1 MLLKAPGFTALRT
14 TAAGSTTSRGVGHA
28 LDRHVSTEVGD
39 AEVARAQREPERDQP
54 EVVLLAREAREQR
67 ARPIATTP
75 AASQPEQPAPEDG
88 RREVLLSHRD
98 LATLPALAELVE
110 IRENDLG
117 QRRVEGRRAD
127 HGIEDG
133 LGRRLVERFERG
145 AEVVP
150 HRAGSKARPS
160 EPTLALGDEPRR
172 LGRRQTVGEV
182 LLHAQHALEVA
193 RPIETKPALRAHRLE
208 EPVAP
213 LPRAKELGTDA
224 RAPAQLADA
233 EKSGLHAALTI
244 QDLNSCLTN
253 AATGH
258 YSLATNSSYTG
269 GGQMK
274 KLDLLA
280 ATLLIVG
287 GLNWGLVAVAE
298 FDLVAWIFGLEFGET
313 NAVTRIVYGLV
324 GLSAVYGIGAL
335 VSRARSTS
343 PAPIGA
349 H

>member
-1 MLLKAPGFTALRT
+1 MLLG
-14 TAAGSTTSRGVGHA
+14 
-28 LDRHVSTEVGD
+28 
-39 AEVARAQREPERDQP
+39 
-54 EVVLLAREAREQR
+54 
-67 ARPIATTP
+67 
-75 AASQPEQPAPEDG
+75 
-88 RREVLLSHRD
+88 HRD
-98 LATLPALAELVE
+98 LATLPARAELVE

-150 HRAGSKARPS
+150 HLGWI
-160 EPTLALGDEPRR
+160 EGETLGAAFALGHEPSR

-182 LLHAQHALEVA
+182 LLHAEHALEVA

-224 RAPAQLADA
+224 RAPARARRCGEVRPPCCADYTRSEQLFD
-233 EKSGLHAALTI
+233 KP
-244 QDLNSCLTN
+244 
-253 AATGH
+253 ATGH